1 MVILT
6 LLGKVVLRMKR
17 KILFGSA
24 AIAVILIATL
34 GVREYGALKYSS
46 DKDDSTNSN
55 IVEASE
61 SQIYN
66 AEIGEWVS
74 KMNVLLSEPMND
86 SKLKKAS
93 NDEGFEYYLKSLVV
107 NDESPIH
114 LIKGNKELE
123 KDYINLF
130 LLTSYISNKQAART
144 VHLDPNGEAMEST
157 DLVNQWAPTDENT
170 RIAFEY
176 MKQIINDLDVAINHN
191 GKGELYGVTHV
202 LNTRLAS
209 QQTKKK
215 PVLFAVGLAFVL
227 SC

>member
-1 MVILT
+1 
-6 LLGKVVLRMKR
+6 MKR

-74 KMNVLLSEPMND
+74 KMNDP
-86 SKLKKAS
+86 KLKKAS

-130 LLTSYISNKQAART
+130 LLTSYISNKQVART
-144 VHLDPNGEAMEST
+144 VHLDPNGEATEST

-202 LNTRLAS
+202 VNTRLAS

>member
-1 MVILT
+1 MGFKDERIT
-6 LLGKVVLRMKR
+6 FRTDER
-17 KILFGSA
+17 PKI
-24 AIAVILIATL
+24 
-34 GVREYGALKYSS
+34 E
-46 DKDDSTNSN
+46 
-55 IVEASE
+55 
-61 SQIYN
+61 
-66 AEIGEWVS
+66 
-74 KMNVLLSEPMND
+74 
-86 SKLKKAS
+86 KAS

-130 LLTSYISNKQAART
+130 LLTSYISNKQVART

-209 QQTKKK
+209 QQTKKAS
-215 PVLFAVGLAFVL
+215 PIRCRTGFRVVLLNFITFRT
-227 SC
+227 